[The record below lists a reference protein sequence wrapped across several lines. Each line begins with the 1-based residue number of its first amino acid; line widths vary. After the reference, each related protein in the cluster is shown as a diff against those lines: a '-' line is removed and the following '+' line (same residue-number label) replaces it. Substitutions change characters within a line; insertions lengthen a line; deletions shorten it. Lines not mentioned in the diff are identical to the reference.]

1 MMQQRQWRCHQKL
14 DWPSAAAAATAPT
27 SLISLTAATTTT
39 TTATTLTMVMRS
51 AAATVDR

>member
-14 DWPSAAAAATAPT
+14 DWPSAAAATAPT
-27 SLISLTAATTTT
+27 SLISLTAAT

>member
-27 SLISLTAATTTT
+27 SLISLTAATTT
-39 TTATTLTMVMRS
+39 ATTLTMVMRS

>member
-14 DWPSAAAAATAPT
+14 DWPSAAAATAPT
-27 SLISLTAATTTT
+27 SLISLTAATTT